1 MKKLRDYEEY
11 ASHASEQE
19 YLKNLSEINTC
30 ISQIIRK
37 REYEGMKLNAGILGE
52 IRAKYGEAFYL
63 LDSVQ
68 FRENWRQ
75 LLLFALACLP
85 FPWELGELSLAHSL
99 WC

>member
-37 REYEGMKLNAGILGE
+37 KG
-52 IRAKYGEAFYL
+52 
-63 LDSVQ
+63 V
-68 FRENWRQ
+68 
-75 LLLFALACLP
+75 
-85 FPWELGELSLAHSL
+85 
-99 WC
+99 